1 MVLLVEWERDRDRE
15 RNMITE
21 MKVELASLFSVNLLY
36 MYIHVAIE
44 GLFDAF
50 LIYVH
55 ISDGGTSRY
64 SDEWC

>member
-1 MVLLVEWERDRDRE
+1 
-15 RNMITE
+15 MITE

-36 MYIHVAIE
+36 IFIAIE

-55 ISDGGTSRY
+55 FSDGGTSRY